1 VVRKSSG
8 PKGRAGSTPALGI
21 PLLMKRGEILCFSSF
36 LITVFLP
43 AYMLFKSSRLFLVVL
58 LAIGIAILG
67 FVFIRNL
74 IDFPVYYAAG
84 QSLLQGRTNLYAS
97 DFALG
102 RVMDYR
108 YPPFFLLVFIPLW
121 LLPYKVAA
129 YLWYLF
135 SIFQIA
141 ACIVFLKNLIKP
153 IVVSKKIW
161 LLLFCGVGQYFIII
175 LHYGNAHLLTIFL
188 LFGSLYFALKR
199 KDTKAALLMAL
210 AITIK
215 LTPAFMLV
223 YFLLK
228 KRWRYLG
235 LTAAFLFAINLFP
248 AVYFGFTQNAQL
260 LKGWYHHVVVNQE
273 FHETN
278 GPINLSLKGQL
289 RRYFTEVDYQQRIDG
304 DTRYPA
310 VNLASFSPQYMAT
323 VWLVLSM
330 IFVAF
335 AACLVYRNCEYELH
349 NSDKSD
355 VNVRVTDEKIDG
367 FNEKA
372 LVELG
377 LLLSLMLLIE
387 PLTSKIYF
395 IALLW
400 PLMVLAVTVFEKST
414 TENHRIR
421 PVLLFIA
428 ILNFVLPLLPGRSIQ
443 RGLLALGADFY
454 VNLLLLGAQIYYLL
468 VLRKRHQL
476 PTAEP
481 QTQAL

>member
-1 VVRKSSG
+1 
-8 PKGRAGSTPALGI
+8 
-21 PLLMKRGEILCFSSF
+21 
-36 LITVFLP
+36 
-43 AYMLFKSSRLFLVVL
+43 MLFRSSRTLLVVL
-58 LAIGIAILG
+58 LAIGIAISG
-67 FVFIRNL
+67 FIFIRNL

-84 QSLLQGRTNLYAS
+84 QSLLNGRIDLYAS

-108 YPPFFLLVFIPLW
+108 YPPFFLVIFIPLW

-135 SIFQIA
+135 SVFQIT
-141 ACIVFLKNLIKP
+141 ACIVFLKNLLKP
-153 IVVSKKIW
+153 SVISKKLW

-175 LHYGNAHLLTIFL
+175 LHYGNAHLLAIFL

-199 KDTKAALLMAL
+199 KDAKAAVLMAL

-215 LTPAFMLV
+215 LTPAFMLL
-223 YFLLK
+223 YFLMK
-228 KRWRYLG
+228 KRWRYLIMV
-235 LTAAFLFAINLFP
+235 TVFLFAINISP
-248 AVYFGFTQNAQL
+248 AAYFGFAQNLQL
-260 LKGWYHHVVVNQE
+260 LKNWYQHVVVNQE

-289 RRYFTEVDYQQRIDG
+289 RRYFTDVDYQQRVDG

-310 VNLASFSPQYMAT
+310 VNLTSISPQQMT
-323 VWLVLSM
+323 RIWLFISV
-330 IFVAF
+330 IIVGF
-335 AACLVYRNCEYELH
+335 AVFLIYRNSEYEPQDSD
-349 NSDKSD
+349 NSE
-355 VNVRVTDEKIDG
+355 VNLQLSEKG
-367 FNEKA
+367 TNSVSEKT

-377 LLLSLMLLIE
+377 LLFSLMLFVE

-400 PLMVLAVTVFEKST
+400 PLTVLVVAVFKKST
-414 TENHRIR
+414 SENKLIR
-421 PVLLFIA
+421 QILLFIA

-454 VNLLLLGAQIYYLL
+454 VNLLLLAAQIYYLL
-468 VLRKRHQL
+468 ALRKPHRS
-476 PTAEP
+476 PTVEP